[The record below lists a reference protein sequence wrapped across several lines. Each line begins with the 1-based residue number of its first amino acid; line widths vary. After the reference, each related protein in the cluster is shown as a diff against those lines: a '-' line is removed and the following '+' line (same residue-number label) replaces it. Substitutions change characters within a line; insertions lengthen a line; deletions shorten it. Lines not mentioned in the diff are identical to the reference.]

1 MIFQMMNKIFF
12 INVKYVVDNN
22 KSILYNNKK
31 WIVIVSVQA
40 RPVYTKIKINLY
52 LSFCFCVNRS
62 FFRRGFHENWK
73 GA

>member
-1 MIFQMMNKIFF
+1 MNKIFF

-40 RPVYTKIKINLY
+40 RPVYTKIKINFY

-62 FFRRGFHENWK
+62 FFKGGLHENWK
-73 GA
+73 NTQ